1 MTQHLKEAVDRGQR
15 EKEKRMKFEAFMPDM
30 ILTELEDVVGREN
43 VSTSESERRIY
54 GVDYFWISRMWSD
67 RGQKPPVPDYIV
79 RPAATQEVSAI
90 LKIANYYKIPV
101 HTWGGGSGSQGGA
114 LPMAGGI
121 LLDMKRMNRLT
132 QIDEESRTI
141 TAQTGMVFKV
151 LEDYANERGY
161 STQHIPSCLTCGT
174 VGGALAHRGIGIM
187 STKYGKIDD
196 MCIRMEVVL
205 PNGDIIHTL
214 PVPKHAAGPDLNQIF
229 IGSEGTLGIITEA
242 TFKLFE
248 QPECRKFRAFLFPN
262 MTAGLAAGRDMMQK
276 VKPSILRLFDEA
288 ETTSI
293 IRDVVGVEQKGAFLN
308 LAVEGM
314 EKIVDVE
321 MDIICDICAK
331 HGGRDM
337 GSEYG
342 EKWYENRITFF
353 YPGHIMDIPQMF
365 GTMDTVA
372 DFAHIEKIYW
382 AMKNAIESNFPN
394 VRFIAHCSHWY
405 EWGTMIYDRF
415 ICDNPPQDPEEAI
428 RLHNQIWNTGVR
440 AAMENGGVINDHH
453 GIGLKLSRLMKEQY
467 GPAMQ
472 VMEALKKGLD
482 PNGIMNPYKLGL

>member
-1 MTQHLKEAVDRGQR
+1 MERK
-15 EKEKRMKFEAFMPDM
+15 AFMCDM
-30 ILTELEDVVGREN
+30 IRSELEDVVGVEN
-43 VSTSESERRIY
+43 VSVAQADRLTY
-54 GVDYFWISRMWSD
+54 GVDYFWIGRMWAD
-67 RGQKPPVPDYIV
+67 RGQTPPMPDWIV
-79 RPAATQEVSAI
+79 RPGCTEEVSKI

-101 HTWGGGSGSQGGA
+101 NIWGGGSGSQGGA

-121 LLDMKRMNRLT
+121 MMDMKRMSRLIA
-132 QIDEESRTI
+132 IDETSRTI
-141 TAQTGMVFKV
+141 TAEAGMIFQQ
-151 LEDYANERGY
+151 LEWYANERGY
-161 STQHIPSCLTCGT
+161 SCQHIPSCLTCGT
-174 VGGALAHRGIGIM
+174 LGGALGHRGIGIM

-196 MCIRMEVVL
+196 QCLSMEVVL
-205 PNGDIIHTL
+205 PNGDIINTL

-229 IGSEGTLGIITEA
+229 IGSEGTLGVITQA

-248 QPECRKFRAFLFPN
+248 QPESRKFSAYLFPD
-262 MTAGLAAGRDMMQK
+262 MHSGLMAGRDIMQK
-276 VKPSILRLFDEA
+276 VKPSILRFFDEA

-293 IRDVVGVEQKGAFLN
+293 IKKILGFEKKGCFMN
-308 LAVEGM
+308 LAVEGI
-314 EKIVDVE
+314 ERVVDIELEV
-321 MDIICDICAK
+321 IGDICAK
-331 HGGRDM
+331 WGGQDL
-337 GSEYG
+337 GADYG

-372 DFAHIEKIYW
+372 RFDNIEEIYW
-382 AMKNAIESNFPN
+382 AMKHAIEDNFPG

-415 ICDNPPQDPEEAI
+415 IMDDPPKDPEEAI
-428 RLHNQIWNTGVR
+428 RLHNQIWNAGVR
-440 AAMENGGVINDHH
+440 AAMEHGGVINDHH

-472 VMEALKKGLD
+472 VMEGLKKSLD

>member
-1 MTQHLKEAVDRGQR
+1 M
-15 EKEKRMKFEAFMPDM
+15 EKRAFMFNM
-30 ILTELEDVVGREN
+30 ILSELEDIVGQEN
-43 VSTSESERRIY
+43 VSTREADKLTY
-54 GVDYFWISRMWSD
+54 GVDYFWISRMWAD
-67 RGQKPPVPDYIV
+67 RGETPPAADFIV
-79 RPAATQEVSAI
+79 RPGSAQEVSAV
-90 LKIANYYKIPV
+90 LKVANYYKLPV

-121 LLDMKRMNRLT
+121 ILDTKRMSRLLE
-132 QIDEESRTI
+132 IDLESRTI
-141 TAQTGMVFKV
+141 TAEAGMVFQQ
-151 LEDYANERGY
+151 LEWYANEKGF
-161 STQHIPSCLTCGT
+161 SCMHIPSCLTCGT
-174 VGGALAHRGIGIM
+174 IGGALGHRGIGIL

-196 MCIRMEVVL
+196 MCISMEVVL
-205 PNGDIIHTL
+205 PNGDIINTL

-229 IGSEGTLGIITEA
+229 IGSEGTLGVITKA

-248 QPECRKFRAFLFPN
+248 QPECRKHRAFLFPD
-262 MTAGLAAGRDMMQK
+262 MTSGFAAGRDLMQK
-276 VKPSILRLFDEA
+276 VKPSILRFFDEA
-288 ETTSI
+288 ETVSI
-293 IRDVVGVEQKGAFLN
+293 IKKILGFEKKGCFMN
-308 LAVEGM
+308 VTCEGI
-314 EKIVDVE
+314 ERIVDIE
-321 MDIICDICAK
+321 MEIVVDICKKYGAQ
-331 HGGRDM
+331 DL

-372 DFAHIEKIYW
+372 RFKDIEKIYW
-382 AMKNAIESNFPN
+382 AMKNAIESNFPD

-415 ICDNPPQDPEEAI
+415 ILDNPPADPDEAI
-428 RLHNQIWNTGVR
+428 RLHNRIWNTGVR

-472 VMEALKKGLD
+472 VMEALKKQLD
-482 PNGIMNPYKLGL
+482 PNGSMNPYKLGL

>member
-1 MTQHLKEAVDRGQR
+1 M
-15 EKEKRMKFEAFMPDM
+15 EKRAFMFNM
-30 ILTELEDVVGREN
+30 ILSELEDIVGQEN
-43 VSTSESERRIY
+43 VSTREADKLTY
-54 GVDYFWISRMWSD
+54 GVDYFWISRMWAD
-67 RGQKPPVPDYIV
+67 RGETPPAADFVV
-79 RPAATQEVSAI
+79 RPGSAQEVSAI
-90 LKIANYYKIPV
+90 LKVANYYKLPV

-121 LLDMKRMNRLT
+121 ILDTKRMNKLIE
-132 QIDEESRTI
+132 IDLESRTI
-141 TAQTGMVFKV
+141 TAETGMIFQQ
-151 LEDYANERGY
+151 LEWYANEKGF
-161 STQHIPSCLTCGT
+161 SCMHIPSCLTCGT
-174 VGGALAHRGIGIM
+174 IGGALGHRGIGIL

-196 MCIRMEVVL
+196 MCVSMEVVL
-205 PNGDIIHTL
+205 PNGDVINTL

-229 IGSEGTLGIITEA
+229 IGSEGTLGVITKA

-248 QPECRKFRAFLFPN
+248 QPECRKHRAFLFPD
-262 MTAGLAAGRDMMQK
+262 MTSGFAAGRDIMQK
-276 VKPSILRLFDEA
+276 VKPSIMRFFDEA
-288 ETTSI
+288 ETVSI
-293 IRDVVGVEQKGAFLN
+293 IKKILGFEKKGCFMN
-308 LAVEGM
+308 VTCEGI
-314 EKIVDVE
+314 ERIVDVE
-321 MDIICDICAK
+321 MDIVVEICKKYGAQDL
-331 HGGRDM
+331 

-372 DFAHIEKIYW
+372 RFKDVEKIYW
-382 AMKNAIESNFPN
+382 AMKNAIETNFPG

-415 ICDNPPQDPEEAI
+415 ILDNPPADPAEAI
-428 RLHNQIWNTGVR
+428 RLHNRIWNTGVR

-472 VMEALKKGLD
+472 VMEALKKQLD

>member
-1 MTQHLKEAVDRGQR
+1 M
-15 EKEKRMKFEAFMPDM
+15 EKRAFMFNM
-30 ILTELEDVVGREN
+30 ILSELEDIVGQEN
-43 VSTSESERRIY
+43 VSTREADKLTY
-54 GVDYFWISRMWSD
+54 GVDYFWISRMWAD
-67 RGQKPPVPDYIV
+67 RGETPPAADFVV
-79 RPAATQEVSAI
+79 RPGSAQEVSAI
-90 LKIANYYKIPV
+90 LKVANYYKLPV

-121 LLDMKRMNRLT
+121 ILDTKRMNRLLE
-132 QIDEESRTI
+132 IDLESRTI
-141 TAQTGMVFKV
+141 TAETGMIFQQ
-151 LEDYANERGY
+151 LEWYANEKGF
-161 STQHIPSCLTCGT
+161 SCMHIPSCLTCGT
-174 VGGALAHRGIGIM
+174 IGGALGHRGIGIL

-196 MCIRMEVVL
+196 MCVSMEVVL
-205 PNGDIIHTL
+205 PNGDVINTL

-229 IGSEGTLGIITEA
+229 IGSEGTLGVITKA

-248 QPECRKFRAFLFPN
+248 QPECRRHRAFLFPD
-262 MTAGLAAGRDMMQK
+262 MTSGFAAGRDIMQK
-276 VKPSILRLFDEA
+276 VKPSIMRFFDEA
-288 ETTSI
+288 ETVSI
-293 IRDVVGVEQKGAFLN
+293 IKKILGFEKKGCFMN
-308 LAVEGM
+308 VTCEGI
-314 EKIVDVE
+314 ERIVDVE
-321 MDIICDICAK
+321 MDIVVEICKKYGAQDL
-331 HGGRDM
+331 

-372 DFAHIEKIYW
+372 RFKDVEKIYW
-382 AMKNAIESNFPN
+382 AMKNAIETNFPG

-415 ICDNPPQDPEEAI
+415 ILDNPPADPDEAI
-428 RLHNQIWNTGVR
+428 RLHNRIWNTGVR

-472 VMEALKKGLD
+472 VMEALKKQLD

>member
-1 MTQHLKEAVDRGQR
+1 M
-15 EKEKRMKFEAFMPDM
+15 EKRAFMFNM
-30 ILTELEDVVGREN
+30 ILSELEDIVGQEN
-43 VSTSESERRIY
+43 VSTREADKLTY
-54 GVDYFWISRMWSD
+54 GVDYFWISRMWAD
-67 RGQKPPVPDYIV
+67 RGETPPAADFVV
-79 RPAATQEVSAI
+79 RPSSAQEVSAI
-90 LKIANYYKIPV
+90 LKVANYYKLPV

-121 LLDMKRMNRLT
+121 ILDTKRMNKLIE
-132 QIDEESRTI
+132 IDLESRTI
-141 TAQTGMVFKV
+141 TAETGMIFQQ
-151 LEDYANERGY
+151 LEWYANEKGF
-161 STQHIPSCLTCGT
+161 SCMHIPSCLTCGT
-174 VGGALAHRGIGIM
+174 IGGALGHRGIGIL

-196 MCIRMEVVL
+196 MCVSMEVVL
-205 PNGDIIHTL
+205 PNGDVINTL

-229 IGSEGTLGIITEA
+229 IGSEGTLGVITKA

-248 QPECRKFRAFLFPN
+248 QPECRKHRAFLFPD
-262 MTAGLAAGRDMMQK
+262 MTSGFAAGRDIMQK
-276 VKPSILRLFDEA
+276 VKPSIMRFFDEA
-288 ETTSI
+288 ETVSI
-293 IRDVVGVEQKGAFLN
+293 IKKILGFEKKGCFMN
-308 LAVEGM
+308 VTCEGI
-314 EKIVDVE
+314 ERIVDVE
-321 MDIICDICAK
+321 MDIVVEICKKYGAQDL
-331 HGGRDM
+331 

-372 DFAHIEKIYW
+372 RFKDIEKIYW
-382 AMKNAIESNFPN
+382 AMKNAIETNFPD

-415 ICDNPPQDPEEAI
+415 ILDNPPADPDEAI
-428 RLHNQIWNTGVR
+428 RLHNRIWNTGVR

-472 VMEALKKGLD
+472 VMEALKKQLD

>member
-1 MTQHLKEAVDRGQR
+1 MD
-15 EKEKRMKFEAFMPDM
+15 KRAFMFDM
-30 ILTELEDVVGREN
+30 ILTELEDIVGEEN
-43 VSTSESERRIY
+43 VSTRESEKITY
-54 GVDYFWISRMWSD
+54 GVDYFWISRMWAD
-67 RGQKPPVPDYIV
+67 RGQQPPRADYIV
-79 RPAATQEVSAI
+79 RPATSEEVSKV
-90 LKIANYYKIPV
+90 LKVANYYKIPV

-121 LLDMKRMNRLT
+121 ILDLKRMCRLIE
-132 QIDEESRTI
+132 IDEESRTI
-141 TAQTGMVFKV
+141 TAETGMVFQQ
-151 LEDYANERGY
+151 LEWYANEKGY
-161 STQHIPSCLTCGT
+161 SCMHIPSCLTCGT
-174 VGGALAHRGIGIM
+174 IGGALAHRGIGIM

-196 MCIRMEVVL
+196 MCITMEVVL
-205 PNGDIIHTL
+205 PNGDIINTL

-229 IGSEGTLGIITEA
+229 IGSEGTLGVITKA

-248 QPECRKFRAFLFPN
+248 IPENRQFRAFMFPD
-262 MTAGLAAGRDMMQK
+262 MTSGFAAGRDIMQK
-276 VKPSILRLFDEA
+276 VKPSIMRLFDEA

-293 IRDVVGVEQKGAFLN
+293 IKKIIGVEEKGSFMN
-308 LAVEGM
+308 LALEGDRR
-314 EKIVDVE
+314 IVDIE
-321 MDIICDICAK
+321 MEIVCEICKK

-353 YPGHIMDIPQMF
+353 YPGNIMDIPQMF
-365 GTMDTVA
+365 GTMDTVS
-372 DFAHIEKIYW
+372 DFKRIEKIYW
-382 AMKNAIESNFPN
+382 AMKNAIESNFPD

-415 ICDNPPQDPEEAI
+415 ILDNPPQDPEEAI
-428 RLHNQIWNTGVR
+428 RLHNRIWNTGVR
-440 AAMENGGVINDHH
+440 AAMQNGGVINDHH

-472 VMEALKKGLD
+472 VLEGLKKSLD

>member
-1 MTQHLKEAVDRGQR
+1 MQAK
-15 EKEKRMKFEAFMPDM
+15 AFMRDM
-30 ILTELEDVVGREN
+30 ILSELEDIVGVEN
-43 VSTSESERRIY
+43 VSTGDSEMLAY
-54 GVDYFWISRMWSD
+54 GVDYFWIGRMWAD
-67 RGQKPPVPDYIV
+67 RGQKLPVPEFVV
-79 RPAATQEVSAI
+79 RPKSAEEI
-90 LKIANYYKIPV
+90 SRLLKVANYYKIPV

-114 LPMAGGI
+114 LAMAGGI
-121 LLDMKRMNRLT
+121 TLDTKRMNKLIE
-132 QIDEESRTI
+132 IDEKSRTI
-141 TAQTGMVFKV
+141 TAEAGMVFQQ
-151 LEDYANERGY
+151 LEWYANERGY
-161 STQHIPSCLTCGT
+161 SCMHIPSCLTCGT

-187 STKYGKIDD
+187 SSKYGKIDD
-196 MCIRMEVVL
+196 QCLQMEIVL
-205 PNGDIIHTL
+205 PNGDIIETL

-229 IGSEGTLGIITEA
+229 IGSEGTLGIITKA

-248 QPECRKFRAFLFPN
+248 QPESRQFRAFMFPN
-262 MTAGLAAGRDMMQK
+262 LTEGLAAGRDIMQK
-276 VKPSILRLFDEA
+276 IKPSIMRLYDEA

-293 IRDVVGVEQKGAFLN
+293 IKKIIDVEEKGNFMNVAL
-308 LAVEGM
+308 EGIRR
-314 EKIVDVE
+314 IVDIE
-321 MDIICDICAK
+321 MEILCEICEK

-342 EKWYENRITFF
+342 ERWYDNRITFF

-365 GTMDTVA
+365 GTMDTVSDYKNA
-372 DFAHIEKIYW
+372 EKIYW
-382 AMKNAIESNFPN
+382 AMKNAIESNFPG

-415 ICDNPPQDPEEAI
+415 ILDTPPQDPDEAI

-440 AAMENGGVINDHH
+440 AAMANGGVINDHH

-472 VMEALKKGLD
+472 VFEGLKKSLD